1 MLLFKSTMKIVRI
14 LFRTQKKH
22 QSSTLADYQRELLVR
37 QGREQ
42 FKKLIDRG
50 LGVPVGLL

>member
-1 MLLFKSTMKIVRI
+1 MEFVRI
-14 LFRTQKKH
+14 LIAKSRKNRRQ
-22 QSSTLADYQRELLVR
+22 TLADYQRALLIR

-42 FKKLIDRG
+42 FKKLVDRG

>member
-1 MLLFKSTMKIVRI
+1 MLVFDLVMKLVRI
-14 LFRTQKKH
+14 LLRSEKKK
-22 QSSTLADYQRELLVR
+22 QRSTLADYQRELLVR

-42 FKKLIDRG
+42 FKKIIDRG

>member
-1 MLLFKSTMKIVRI
+1 MLLFDLVMKLVRLPFI
-14 LFRTQKKH
+14 SQKKK
-22 QSSTLADYQRELLVR
+22 QPSTLADYQRELLVR

-42 FKKLIDRG
+42 FKKIIDRG

>member
-1 MLLFKSTMKIVRI
+1 MKRIAALFGIENTAKKLRRKS
-14 LFRTQKKH
+14 FAQ
-22 QSSTLADYQRELLVR
+22 YQQDMLVR

-50 LGVPVGLL
+50 LSVPVAYL

>member
-1 MLLFKSTMKIVRI
+1 MLVFDLVMKLVRI
-14 LFRTQKKH
+14 LLRSEKKKQRT
-22 QSSTLADYQRELLVR
+22 TLADYQRELLVR

>member
-1 MLLFKSTMKIVRI
+1 MKFVRKLL
-14 LFRTQKKH
+14 RTQKR
-22 QSSTLADYQRELLVR
+22 QQPSTLADYQRELLVR

>member
-1 MLLFKSTMKIVRI
+1 MKLLQI
-14 LFRTQKKH
+14 LINTQRKVKRKA
-22 QSSTLADYQRELLVR
+22 LLDYKQELLVR

-50 LGVPVGLL
+50 ISIPVAYL

>member
-1 MLLFKSTMKIVRI
+1 MKKIIGLLNR
-14 LFRTQKKH
+14 QKK
-22 QSSTLADYQRELLVR
+22 QNNKTLAEYQQEMLVR

-50 LGVPVGLL
+50 LGVPVALL

>member
-1 MLLFKSTMKIVRI
+1 MKFVRI
-14 LFRTQKKH
+14 FTRGNKKNKKA
-22 QSSTLADYQRELLVR
+22 TLADYQRELLIR

-42 FKKLIDRG
+42 FKKLVDRG

>member
-1 MLLFKSTMKIVRI
+1 MLLFDSVIKLVRI
-14 LFRTQKKH
+14 LLRSDKKKQRT
-22 QSSTLADYQRELLVR
+22 TLADYQRELLVR

>member
-1 MLLFKSTMKIVRI
+1 MQILRFILGKSRKNRRQTIA
-14 LFRTQKKH
+14 Q
-22 QSSTLADYQRELLVR
+22 YQRELLIN

-42 FKKLIDRG
+42 FKKLIDSG

>member
-22 QSSTLADYQRELLVR
+22 QRSTLADYQRELLVR